1 MLTAQPGPRV
11 RAQGLCRGRGSE
23 AASLPGWE
31 GQGTSSGRCPR
42 AFAALGE
49 AGPPRTES
57 SPQVAILA
65 LLQGTALVPR
75 PPGPPRALGGGSVE
89 PLPGPGLGTPVSPP
103 HRDGSPPAVTTS
115 APQHRDPAVSRG
127 AWPAGLPRPAPLP
140 PAHKPQPRKPRSGQ
154 KELGKGGC
162 FPGTESGRLPF
173 LALALN
179 QAGRE
184 NGHPPGRGAG
194 TVPGHLPPRVQLPE
208 G

>member
-1 MLTAQPGPRV
+1 MEVGKAPCSPPSPGPGSGR
-11 RAQGLCRGRGSE
+11 RGLCRSRGSE
-23 AASLPGWE
+23 AASLPGRE
-31 GQGTSSGRCPR
+31 GQGTLSGLCPR

-57 SPQVAILA
+57 FPQVAILA
-65 LLQGTALVPR
+65 LLQGTALGPR
-75 PPGPPRALGGGSVE
+75 PPGPPGAPGGGSVE
-89 PLPGPGLGTPVSPP
+89 PLPGLGLGTPVSPP
-103 HRDGSPPAVTTS
+103 HRDGSPPAATTS
-115 APQHRDPAVSRG
+115 APQHRDPAVS
-127 AWPAGLPRPAPLP
+127 PRPAPLP

-173 LALALN
+173 LSLALN
-179 QAGRE
+179 QAGQETR
-184 NGHPPGRGAG
+184 HPPGRGAG